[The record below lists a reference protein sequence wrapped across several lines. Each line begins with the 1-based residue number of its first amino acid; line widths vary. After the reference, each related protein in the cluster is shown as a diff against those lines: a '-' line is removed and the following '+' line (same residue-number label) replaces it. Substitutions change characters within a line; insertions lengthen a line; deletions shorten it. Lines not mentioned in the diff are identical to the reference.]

1 LIVEL
6 GFAFEWRH
14 FPLWAA
20 LALAVLALVYLAIR
34 LLENRRRARLQRV
47 VDAKLA
53 PRLLPGYDVRIRRP
67 LAWLTMFGSV
77 CLILTFAQPHW
88 GQSWQQV
95 RRASRD
101 IVILLDTS
109 ESMRAANP
117 LPDRME
123 RAKQKIVTLL
133 DRAPGDRFALIA
145 FSGAAALQCPLTL
158 DHGYFKAVLNTVDT
172 DSISAEGTDIAAAI
186 DSAVELFKTED
197 ESTGRSGKASRAML
211 LISDGEQGDEIPGDP
226 LSAAEAAADYGR
238 IFVIGVGNPDGTEV
252 RMPDWM
258 GQYATVMDG
267 DKPHLSKLD
276 EDLLSRIAIAG
287 NGAYTRS
294 RVDAWDIEQLF
305 ERFEVLSARDMNS
318 DVRLRLVNR
327 YQWPLALAI
336 LAFALEGV
344 WLVLM
349 PWFRLWR
356 LRRMERL
363 RSPQEEREY
372 A

>member
-1 LIVEL
+1 MEL

-14 FPLWAA
+14 LPWWAA
-20 LALAVLALVYLAIR
+20 LAVAAIGLVYLALR
-34 LLENRRRARLQRV
+34 LLEKRRHARVQRV

-53 PRLLPGYDVRIRRP
+53 PRLLPGYDARIRRP
-67 LAWLTMFGSV
+67 LTWLTMFGCV
-77 CLILTFAQPHW
+77 CLVLTFAQPHW
-88 GQSWQQV
+88 GQSWQEV

-101 IVILLDTS
+101 IVVLLDTS

-123 RAKQKIVTLL
+123 RAKQKIMALL

-145 FSGAAALQCPLTL
+145 FSGSAALQSPLTL
-158 DHGYFKAVLNTVDT
+158 DHGYFKSVLNTIDT
-172 DSISAEGTDIAAAI
+172 DTISEEGTDIATAI
-186 DSAVELFKTED
+186 DAAVELFKKED

-226 LSAAEAAADYGR
+226 VEAAEAASDYGR
-238 IFVIGVGNPDGTEV
+238 VFVIGVGDPDGTEV
-252 RMPDWM
+252 KLPDWM
-258 GQYATVMDG
+258 GRYSTVMDG
-267 DKPHLSKLD
+267 DKPHLSMLD

-294 RVDAWDIEQLF
+294 RIDSWDIEQLF
-305 ERFEVLSARDMNS
+305 QRFEVLSARDMES

-336 LAFALEGV
+336 LAFAGEGL

-356 LRRMERL
+356 LRRAGQAQLAKEAG
-363 RSPQEEREY
+363 QEY